1 MSARKKIQE
10 RIKSQK
16 CFFNKLKLIQ
26 PSLLAFAKSKIFN
39 NSDAED
45 VVSKTTSII
54 VEKKSTYQEDGN
66 FHAWCFRILHFQIK
80 AFFTKTKRN
89 KEHLMPEDFSPD
101 SFAYSLFHANSRL
114 PFDDLLKKELEDE
127 QNKTLQ
133 NLRATA
139 LSQREREFFDYHM
152 SGKSKNFIIE
162 AMNLPKEG
170 HYYTWKARVTKRL
183 KSHVSQQ

>member
-39 NSDAED
+39 SSDAED

-54 VEKKSTYQEDGN
+54 IEKKSTYQEDGN
-66 FHAWCFRILHFQIK
+66 FYAWCFRVLHFQIR

-89 KEHLMPEDFSPD
+89 REHLMPEDFSAD
-101 SFAYSLFHANSRL
+101 SFAHSLFQVNSRL

-127 QNKTLQ
+127 QNKTLK

-139 LSQREREFFDYHM
+139 LSEREREFFDHHM
-152 SGKSKNFIIE
+152 SGKSKNFIIQ

-183 KSHVSQQ
+183 KSHIHAQ